1 MLPTRGVVGVL
12 VFQAFGLVLNVLVS
26 PALTMTRRIVQLFVG
41 LFCFGL
47 GIALMVRAELGLA
60 PWDVL
65 TQGLQLKTGWAF
77 GTLTIL
83 TSIAVLLLWIP
94 IRQKMSIGTIANAVL
109 IGIFVEV
116 GFVWFPVPTNLVW
129 SVLSFICGLLLV
141 GFATGL
147 YIGARFGPGP
157 RDGLMTGLH
166 RLTGWPIWV
175 VRTGLEVTV
184 LVVGWLLGGNV
195 GFGTLA
201 FALFIGPLAGYFMP
215 ILLVPAAV
223 KRAARDPAPER

>member
-1 MLPTRGVVGVL
+1 M
-12 VFQAFGLVLNVLVS
+12 VLNDLVP
-26 PALTMTRRIVQLFVG
+26 PALNMTRRILQLFIG
-41 LFCFGL
+41 LLCFGL
-47 GIALMVRAELGLA
+47 GIALMVRAELGIA

-83 TSIAVLLLWIP
+83 ISIVVLFLWIP
-94 IRQKMSIGTIANAVL
+94 IRQKPGFGTIANALL
-109 IGIFVEV
+109 IGVFVEV
-116 GFVWFPVPTNLVW
+116 GFAWFPAPGNLVW
-129 SVLSFICGLLLV
+129 AIISFAFGLVLV

-166 RLTGWPIWV
+166 RVTGWPIWA
-175 VRTGLEVTV
+175 VRTGLELAV
-184 LVVGWLLGGNV
+184 LVGGWLLGGNV

-201 FALFIGPLAGYFMP
+201 FALFIGPLAGFFMP

-223 KRAARDPAPER
+223 PRESRDPAPEQ